1 MRLDTVVVTNIE
13 TDVVNRCVHTVALC
27 ARVLRSTL
35 RKPEIQVREGVIMMW
50 QRAATSDLVQV
61 FVMNVSIFAN
71 KDMTSVIIDYHAQAQ
86 YRV

>member
-1 MRLDTVVVTNIE
+1 
-13 TDVVNRCVHTVALC
+13 
-27 ARVLRSTL
+27 
-35 RKPEIQVREGVIMMW
+35 MMW